1 MEKHV
6 VITGACEFGPFGR
19 GNREEAFGLPS
30 ERAGNAFAGQQ
41 VTGWIHPIRSEMGG
55 FGSAG
60 TIAQRSV
67 LRVDHDAE

>member
-6 VITGACEFGPFGR
+6 VIERIREYGP
-19 GNREEAFGLPS
+19 FGLPS
-30 ERAGNAFAGQQ
+30 ERAGNTFSGQQ